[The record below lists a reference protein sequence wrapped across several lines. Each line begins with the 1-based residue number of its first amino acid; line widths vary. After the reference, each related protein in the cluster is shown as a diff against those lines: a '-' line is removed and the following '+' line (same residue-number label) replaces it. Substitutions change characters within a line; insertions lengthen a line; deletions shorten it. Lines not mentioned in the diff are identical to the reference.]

1 MQTGLNPSYHAK
13 VCTSLAIIYLES
25 KNKDLFNKYMERARD
40 IYYKLGDT
48 AKAVDLDKK
57 INSERMND
65 DVQYDE
71 D

>member
-1 MQTGLNPSYHAK
+1 
-13 VCTSLAIIYLES
+13 
-25 KNKDLFNKYMERARD
+25 MERARD